1 MTASWGPHRGRA
13 SRPSSRA
20 SATPAPSTASRD
32 RLTNTALQVLARIG
46 GYFGPYDGV
55 LGPNSWKGVQT
66 VLTGAGYTGPIDGVP
81 GPNTW
86 KALQRIAQRG
96 GYAGPVDGVPGPNTY
111 AGLAKLLLRS
121 EHD

>member
-1 MTASWGPHRGRA
+1 MANVGNRRGIARPAARA
-13 SRPSSRA
+13 DLRGEP
-20 SATPAPSTASRD
+20 
-32 RLTNTALQVLARIG
+32 LA
-46 GYFGPYDGV
+46 YDGV
-55 LGPNSWKGVQT
+55 LGPKSWKGVQT
-66 VLTGAGYTGPIDGVP
+66 VLTGAGYTGPIDGAP

-111 AGLAKLLLRS
+111 AGLAELLVRS